1 MSTQRQDATEL
12 QQLCVDRG
20 IESFESEHILQPQV
34 LPSLADEDRPT
45 ICDHTAPAFQQP
57 LAFDSGLPGLDCTAS
72 QHFGL
77 ENIENSALT
86 SVCCDTTIG
95 PAIVESPIFRDLE
108 RAPTSEET
116 SNDEAKS
123 RSSGKA
129 IRDRDKRLNSKSTMK
144 ARRQSSKGD
153 RRTRAKDSA
162 RMSFPILRGY
172 FCSLPVEEQLQF
184 LSWLFQGALSQCL
197 HRSTNSHDASSLG
210 FVAGDAD
217 FSTASVQSLPDANA
231 VDAEPS
237 RTSRKGLPFSA
248 EEDRLLV
255 KLRKEENL
263 AWSEVVTRFSQKFP
277 GRSKGSIQ
285 VHWSTRLKNPTAV
298 LN

>member
-34 LPSLADEDRPT
+34 LLSFADEDRPT

-57 LAFDSGLPGLDCTAS
+57 LGFDSGLLGLDCTAS

-77 ENIENSALT
+77 DDIENSALA
-86 SVCCDTTIG
+86 S
-95 PAIVESPIFRDLE
+95 
-108 RAPTSEET
+108 
-116 SNDEAKS
+116 
-123 RSSGKA
+123 
-129 IRDRDKRLNSKSTMK
+129 RLNSQTTMK
-144 ARRQSSKGD
+144 ARQSSKVD

-162 RMSFPILRGY
+162 RMSFSILRGY
-172 FCSLPVEEQLQF
+172 FCSLPVEERLQF

-217 FSTASVQSLPDANA
+217 FSTPSVQSSPDANA

-263 AWSEVVTRFSQKFP
+263 AWSEVVTRFSQRFP